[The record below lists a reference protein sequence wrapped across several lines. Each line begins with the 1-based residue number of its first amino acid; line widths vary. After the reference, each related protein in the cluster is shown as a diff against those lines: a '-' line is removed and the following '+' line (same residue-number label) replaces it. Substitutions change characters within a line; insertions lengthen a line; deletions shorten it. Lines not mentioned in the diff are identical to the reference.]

1 MNITAS
7 PMPTQVKWHEVVLE
21 GTTTHT
27 IMVTGSRE
35 FEDLRQVHDVLSR
48 YAEIHAQ
55 DYPDIPLVLVSGHAQ
70 RGADVLAEMIWPDYG
85 PVLTEPA
92 HWDVHTPG
100 RCKCAN
106 DPTATYCRLAGIVRN
121 EKMVNDYKP
130 SVVVAF
136 YEPTA
141 ANRGTNHAAEY
152 ARSKDIPV
160 RTVIAQPKASLASN
174 GAAVSDADTY
184 NAIQDAKRPVD
195 TTNPLDF

>member
-7 PMPTQVKWHEVVLE
+7 PMPTQIKWHDVNLGDIEYPV
-21 GTTTHT
+21 HT

-35 FEDLRQVHDVLSR
+35 FDDLRQVHDILAR

-70 RGADVLAEMIWPDYG
+70 RGADVLAEMIWPDFG
-85 PVLTEPA
+85 PTATEPA
-92 HWDVHTPG
+92 QWDVHTPG
-100 RCKCAN
+100 RCKCAD

-141 ANRGTNHAAEY
+141 ENRGTNHAAEY

-174 GAAVSDADTY
+174 DSQPVVDTPV
-184 NAIQDAKRPVD
+184 APVD

>member
-1 MNITAS
+1 MALLAS
-7 PMPTQVKWHEVVLE
+7 PMPTAIKWNDVVIPDL
-21 GTTTHT
+21 GTAHV

-35 FEDLRQVHDVLSR
+35 YNDLRELSEVLSR
-48 YAEIHAQ
+48 YAEIHDQ
-55 DYPDIPLVLVSGHAQ
+55 DYPDVPLVLISGHAQ

-92 HWDVHTPG
+92 DWQTHHPE
-100 RCKCAN
+100 RCKCHDN
-106 DPTATYCRLAGIVRN
+106 PNATYCKLAGIVRN
-121 EKMVNDYKP
+121 EKMINDYKP

-141 ANRGTNHAAEY
+141 LNRGTNHAAEY

-160 RTVIAQPKASLASN
+160 RTVIARETTTTPVVAS
-174 GAAVSDADTY
+174 V
-184 NAIQDAKRPVD
+184 PVE